1 MDFTQ
6 DKSGT
11 ENDNFKGKHF
21 ADAKQY
27 DLSKPAAQAE
37 VMLIST
43 YLIPLGGKAI
53 LS

>member
-11 ENDNFKGKHF
+11 ENGNFKGKHF
-21 ADAKQY
+21 ADGEQY
-27 DLSKPAAQAE
+27 DLSKPAVYAE

-43 YLIPLGGKAI
+43 YLIPPDRK
-53 LS
+53 SVV